1 MQDTLQAIT
10 DFADKAHGEQKR
22 RYTPDRYI
30 VHPIR
35 VMELCKAYTTD
46 IAVLAAALLHDVL
59 EDTEVNKEALL
70 DFLLQVM
77 DERKAKRTL
86 ALVVELTDVYIKA
99 NYPTWNRRKRRAK
112 EAERLAGSSKESQ
125 TIKYADILDNIR
137 ELPEDDDF
145 SIVFLKECK
154 NLLKSI
160 NKGEP
165 QLYRL
170 TVEEVERRLKELSR

>member
-10 DFADKAHGEQKR
+10 DFADRAHGDQKR

-35 VMELCKAYTTD
+35 VMELCRAYTKD
-46 IAVLAAALLHDVL
+46 LAVLSAALLHDVL
-59 EDTEVNKEALL
+59 EDTAVNKEALL

-77 DERKAKRTL
+77 DEKKAKRTL

-99 NYPTWNRRKRRAK
+99 NYPAWNRRKRRAK
-112 EAERLAGSSKESQ
+112 EAERLARSSKESQ
-125 TIKYADILDNIR
+125 TVKYADILDNIR
-137 ELPEDDDF
+137 ELPEGDDF
-145 SIVFLKECK
+145 SIVFLRECK

-165 QLYRL
+165 QLYQL
-170 TVEEVERRLKELSR
+170 AVEEVERRLKELSR